1 MKAED
6 TLVTNL
12 LEGAK
17 QFIVPIFQRD
27 YSWGTKHCQQL
38 WKDVIRV
45 GSDPKV
51 KGHFLGSV
59 VYVAAEDNTATITRW
74 LLIDGQQRMTTLTL
88 LLIALRDQM
97 NQAKGNGDGGDE
109 ESTPEELDDYYL
121 RNRHGKGDRRHKLH
135 LRRADHDTLIALLD
149 GRDIPDTA
157 SERVK
162 ENFLFLRD
170 LVAQANVQTVYAGIK
185 KLVVVDV
192 SLTRGQDDPQMI
204 FESLNSTGV
213 DLTQADL
220 IRNFVLMRLDES
232 SQTQLYEEHWQPIE
246 QAFGRRYRTEFDK
259 FVKDFLTLQMRPGT
273 PLKAAE
279 IYHEFRSFFSRIVEK
294 RGVDG
299 ILSDLRRFGTYYTA
313 FSLGQEKQPALK
325 EAFARLRSLVEVASP
340 VVLTLYDYHDRAK
353 TLNADEFVEA
363 IELLESFVF
372 RRSVCDMQTRSLGQI
387 FASLAYRITENQPLL
402 SLKVALYRQG
412 KKRRFPTDAEFREAL
427 ETRDVYDMRTCFYLL
442 DRLENFS
449 KERIDTSNFS
459 IEHVMPQNEEL
470 RPEWR
475 TMLGGAWQAVQETWL
490 HRLGNLTLTGY
501 NSTYSDRPFTEKK
514 TIAGGFNE
522 SPLRLNKFIREQP
535 TWDATMIE
543 QRGKQLAEKAIT
555 VWRPLIVDPL
565 AVKQRELEEHKALA
579 ANYKIENLELDDVA
593 KMLLEALRPQ
603 LQALGADIV
612 ELPNDRSVIYRV
624 FDFVVEI
631 IPRKQRLSLLINLDF
646 AECDDPSGKARD
658 ATEFAFIIGATE
670 AGGVL
675 FNLESEHDIPAVI
688 NVARLTK
695 RTAKASSVLAYSRS
709 LLSG

>member
-6 TLVTNL
+6 TLVTSL

-45 GSDPKV
+45 GSDPKI

-59 VYVAAEDNTATITRW
+59 VYVAAEDNSAAITRW

-88 LLIALRDQM
+88 LLIALRDRIKELQDS
-97 NQAKGNGDGGDE
+97 GEDLGDV
-109 ESTPEELDDYYL
+109 STPEELDDYYL
-121 RNRHGKGDRRHKLH
+121 LNRHGKGDRRHKLH
-135 LRRADHDTLIALLD
+135 LRRADHNTLIAQLD
-149 GRDIPDTA
+149 GKGIPDAA

-162 ENFLFLRD
+162 ENFSFLRD
-170 LVAQANVQTVYAGIK
+170 LVSKADVQIVYAGIK

-192 SLTRGQDDPQMI
+192 CLTRGQDDPQMI

-220 IRNFVLMRLDES
+220 IRNFVLMRLDET
-232 SQTQLYEEHWQPIE
+232 SQTQLYEEYWQPIE

-259 FVKDFLTLQMRPGT
+259 FVKDFLTLQLRPGT

-279 IYHEFRSFFSRIVEK
+279 IYHEFRSFFLRTVDK

-313 FSLGQEKQPALK
+313 FSLGQEKQPPLK
-325 EAFARLRSLVEVASP
+325 EAFSRLRSLIEVASP

-353 TLNADEFVEA
+353 TLSADEFVEA

-387 FASLAYRITENQPLL
+387 FASLAYRITEAQPLL

-449 KERIDTSNFS
+449 KERIDTSLFT
-459 IEHVMPQNEEL
+459 IEHVMPQNEDL

-475 TMLGGAWQAVQETWL
+475 TMLGNDWQTVQETWL

-501 NSTYSDRPFTEKK
+501 NSTYSDRPFAEKQK
-514 TIAGGFNE
+514 IVGGFCD
-522 SPLRLNKFIREQP
+522 SPLRLNKFIREQSEW
-535 TWDATMIE
+535 TAAAIE
-543 QRGKQLAEKAIT
+543 QRGKQLAEKALG
-555 VWRPLIVDPL
+555 VWRPLVVDPL
-565 AVKQRELEEHKALA
+565 AVKQRELEEYKAHA
-579 ANYKIENLELDDVA
+579 ANYNIENVEFDVTA
-593 KMLLEALRPQ
+593 KQLFDAIQPQ
-603 LQALGADIV
+603 IQALGSDVV

-624 FDFVVEI
+624 FDFFVEI
-631 IPRKQRLSLLINLDF
+631 IPRKQRLILLLNLDF
-646 AECDDPSGKARD
+646 AECEDSSDKSED
-658 ATEFAFIIGATE
+658 ATQYAFIIGAME
-670 AGGVL
+670 SGGVIYT
-675 FNLESEHDIPAVI
+675 LESLNDIPAAI
-688 NVARLTK
+688 NVVRQ
-695 RTAKASSVLAYSRS
+695 AYERVTE
-709 LLSG
+709 

>member
-45 GSDPKV
+45 GSDPNV

-59 VYVAAEDNTATITRW
+59 VYVAAEDNTATIARW

-88 LLIALRDQM
+88 LLIALRDQIK
-97 NQAKGNGDGGDE
+97 QAQTGGHDGDDV
-109 ESTPEELDDYYL
+109 STPEELDDYYL

-135 LRRADHDTLIALLD
+135 LRRADQDTLHALLD
-149 GRDIPDTA
+149 GKDVPENV

-162 ENFLFLRD
+162 ENFIFLRE
-170 LVAQANVQTVYAGIK
+170 LVAQADLQTVYAGIK

-192 SLTRGQDDPQMI
+192 CLTRGQDDPQMI

-220 IRNFVLMRLDES
+220 IRNFVLMRLDEA
-232 SQTQLYEEHWQPIE
+232 SQTQLYEEFWQPIE
-246 QAFGRRYRTEFDK
+246 QAFGRRYRSEFDK

-273 PLKAAE
+273 PLKSAD
-279 IYHEFRSFFSRIVEK
+279 IYHEFRSFFLRTVDK

-299 ILSDLRRFGTYYTA
+299 ILGDLHRFGIYYTA

-325 EAFARLRSLVEVASP
+325 EAFTRLRSLIEVASP
-340 VVLTLYDYHDRAK
+340 VVLTLYDFHDRAK
-353 TLNADEFVEA
+353 TLSASEFVEA

-387 FASLAYRITENQPLL
+387 FSSLAYRITEAQPLL

-449 KERIDTSNFS
+449 KERIDTALFT
-459 IEHVMPQNEEL
+459 IEHVMPQNEDL

-475 TMLGGAWQAVQETWL
+475 TMLGTDWQAVQQAWL

-501 NSTYSDRPFTEKK
+501 NSTYSDRPFSDKK
-514 TIAGGFNE
+514 TIAGGFND
-522 SPLRLNKFIREQP
+522 SPLRLNKFIREQSA
-535 TWDATMIE
+535 WNATAIK
-543 QRGKQLAEKAIT
+543 QRGKQLAEKALA
-555 VWRPLIVDPL
+555 VWRPLVVDPL

-579 ANYKIENLELDDVA
+579 ANFKIENIEMDDAAKQLLD
-593 KMLLEALRPQ
+593 ALRPQ
-603 LQALGADIV
+603 ILALGTDIV

-631 IPRKQRLSLLINLDF
+631 IPRKQRLTLLLNLDF
-646 AECDDPSGKARD
+646 ADCDDASGKARD
-658 ATEFAFIIGATE
+658 ATEFAFIIGAME
-670 AGGVL
+670 SGGVIYP
-675 FNLESEHDIPAVI
+675 LESVDDVSAAIIV
-688 NVARLTK
+688 VRQ
-695 RTAKASSVLAYSRS
+695 AYERVTE
-709 LLSG
+709 

>member
-6 TLVTNL
+6 TLVTSL

-45 GSDPKV
+45 GSDPKI

-59 VYVAAEDNTATITRW
+59 VYVAAEDNSAAITRW

-88 LLIALRDQM
+88 LLIALRDQIKEL
-97 NQAKGNGDGGDE
+97 QDSGEDLGDV
-109 ESTPEELDDYYL
+109 STPEELDDYYL
-121 RNRHGKGDRRHKLH
+121 LNRHGKGDRRHKLH
-135 LRRADHDTLIALLD
+135 LRRADHNTLISRLD
-149 GRDIPDTA
+149 GKGIPDAA
-157 SERVK
+157 SERIK
-162 ENFLFLRD
+162 ENYNFLRD
-170 LVAQANVQTVYAGIK
+170 LVSKADVEIVYAGIK

-192 SLTRGQDDPQMI
+192 CLTRGQDDPQMI

-220 IRNFVLMRLDES
+220 IRNFVLMRLDEN
-232 SQTQLYEEHWQPIE
+232 SQTQLYEEYWQPIE
-246 QAFGRRYRTEFDK
+246 HAFGRRYRTEFDK
-259 FVKDFLTLQMRPGT
+259 FVKDFLTLQLRPGT

-279 IYHEFRSFFSRIVEK
+279 IYHEFRSFFLRTVDK

-325 EAFARLRSLVEVASP
+325 EAFARLRSLIEVASP

-353 TLNADEFVEA
+353 TLSADEFVEA

-387 FASLAYRITENQPLL
+387 FSSLAYRITESQPLL

-449 KERIDTSNFS
+449 KERIDTSLFT
-459 IEHVMPQNEEL
+459 IEHVMPQNEDL

-475 TMLGGAWQAVQETWL
+475 TMLGNDWQVVQETWL

-501 NSTYSDRPFTEKK
+501 NSTYSDRPFAEKQK
-514 TIAGGFNE
+514 IAGGFSD
-522 SPLRLNKFIREQP
+522 SPLRLNKFIREQSEW
-535 TWDATMIE
+535 TATTIE
-543 QRGKQLAEKAIT
+543 QRGKQLAEKSLG
-555 VWRPLIVDPL
+555 VWRPLVVDPL
-565 AVKQRELEEHKALA
+565 AVKQRELEEYKALA
-579 ANYKIENLELDDVA
+579 ANFKIENVEFDVVA
-593 KMLLEALRPQ
+593 KQLFDAIQPQ
-603 LQALGADIV
+603 IQALGSDVV

-624 FDFVVEI
+624 FDFFVEI
-631 IPRKQRLSLLINLDF
+631 IPRKQRLTLLLNLDF
-646 AECDDPSGKARD
+646 AECEDSSDKSED
-658 ATEFAFIIGATE
+658 ATQYAFIIGAME
-670 AGGVL
+670 SGGVIYT
-675 FNLESEHDIPAVI
+675 LESLNDIPAAI
-688 NVARLTK
+688 NVVRQ
-695 RTAKASSVLAYSRS
+695 AYERVTE
-709 LLSG
+709 

>member
-45 GSDPKV
+45 GSDPNV

-97 NQAKGNGDGGDE
+97 NLVQGNGDGGDE
-109 ESTPEELDDYYL
+109 VSTPEELDDYYL
-121 RNRHGKGDRRHKLH
+121 RNRHGKSDRRHKLH

-149 GRDIPDTA
+149 GKVIPDAA

-170 LVAQANVQTVYAGIK
+170 LVAQADVQTVYAGIK

-279 IYHEFRSFFSRIVEK
+279 IYHEFRSYFSRTVER

-340 VVLTLYDYHDRAK
+340 VILTLYDYHERAK
-353 TLNADEFVEA
+353 TLSTDEFVEA
-363 IELLESFVF
+363 VELLESFIF

-459 IEHVMPQNEEL
+459 IEHVMPQNEDL

-475 TMLGGAWQAVQETWL
+475 TMLGSAWQAVQETWL

-514 TIAGGFNE
+514 MIAGGFND
-522 SPLRLNKFIREQP
+522 SPLRLNKFIREQS
-535 TWDATMIE
+535 TWDATTIE
-543 QRGKQLAEKAIT
+543 QRGKQLAEKAIA
-555 VWRPLIVDPL
+555 VWRSLVVDPL

-579 ANYKIENLELDDVA
+579 ANYKIENLELDDTA
-593 KMLLEALRPQ
+593 KKLLEALRPQ
-603 LQALGADIV
+603 IQALGGDVV
-612 ELPNDRSVIYRV
+612 ELPNDRSVVYRV

-631 IPRKQRLSLLINLDF
+631 IPRRQRLSLLLNLDF
-646 AECDDPSGKARD
+646 ADCEDPSGKARD

-670 AGGVL
+670 TGGVIYT
-675 FNLESEHDIPAVI
+675 LESQDDVPAAI
-688 NVARLTK
+688 NVVRQ
-695 RTAKASSVLAYSRS
+695 AYERVTE
-709 LLSG
+709 

>member
-12 LEGAK
+12 LGGAK

-688 NVARLTK
+688 NVARQ
-695 RTAKASSVLAYSRS
+695 AYERVTE
-709 LLSG
+709 

>member
-6 TLVTNL
+6 THITNL

-45 GSDPKV
+45 GSDPKA

-74 LLIDGQQRMTTLTL
+74 LLIDGQQRMATLTL

-97 NQAKGNGDGGDE
+97 NLVQGDAGSSNE

-121 RNRHGKGDRRHKLH
+121 RNRHGKGGRRHKLH

-149 GRDIPDTA
+149 GKDIPDTA

-162 ENFLFLRD
+162 ENFMFLRE
-170 LVAQANVQTVYAGIK
+170 LVAQADVQTVYAGIK

-220 IRNFVLMRLDES
+220 IRNFVLMRLDEP
-232 SQTQLYEEHWQPIE
+232 SQSQLYEEHWQPIE
-246 QAFGRRYRTEFDK
+246 HAFGRRYRSEFDK
-259 FVKDFLTLQMRPGT
+259 FVKDFLTLKMRPGT

-279 IYHEFRSFFSRIVEK
+279 IYHEFRSYFSRIVEN
-294 RGVDG
+294 RGVNG

-340 VVLTLYDYHDRAK
+340 VVLTLYDYHERAK
-353 TLNADEFVEA
+353 TLSAEEFVQA
-363 IELLESFVF
+363 VELLESFVF

-412 KKRRFPTDAEFREAL
+412 KKRRFPSDAEFSEAL

-459 IEHVMPQNEEL
+459 IEHVMPQNEDL

-475 TMLGGAWQAVQETWL
+475 TMLGTAWQSVQETWL

-501 NSTYSDRPFTEKK
+501 NSTYSDRPFVEKK
-514 TIAGGFNE
+514 TIVGGFND
-522 SPLRLNKFIREQP
+522 SPLRLNKFIREQS
-535 TWDATMIE
+535 TWDATTIE
-543 QRGKQLAEKAIT
+543 QRGNLLAEKAIS
-555 VWRPLIVDPL
+555 VWRPLVVDPL

-579 ANYKIENLELDDVA
+579 ANCKIENIELDDVA
-593 KMLLEALRPQ
+593 KNLLETLRPQ
-603 LQALGADIV
+603 IQALGADVV

-624 FDFVVEI
+624 FDFFVEI
-631 IPRKQRLSLLINLDF
+631 IPRKQRLGLLLNIDF
-646 AECDDPSGKARD
+646 ADCEDPSENVRD
-658 ATEFAFIIGATE
+658 ATEYAFITGAMET
-670 AGGVL
+670 GGVI
-675 FNLESEHDIPAVI
+675 FNLESENDMPQAIGLI
-688 NVARLTK
+688 RQ
-695 RTAKASSVLAYSRS
+695 AYSRVVD
-709 LLSG
+709 

>member
-97 NQAKGNGDGGDE
+97 NQAQGNGDGGEE

-149 GRDIPDTA
+149 GKDIPDAA

-170 LVAQANVQTVYAGIK
+170 LVAQADVQTVYAGIK

-273 PLKAAE
+273 PLKAAD
-279 IYHEFRSFFSRIVEK
+279 IYHEFRSYFSRIVEK

-313 FSLGQEKQPALK
+313 FSLGQEKQAALK

-353 TLNADEFVEA
+353 TLSADEFVEA

-427 ETRDVYDMRTCFYLL
+427 ETRDIYDMRTCFYLL

-449 KERIDTSNFS
+449 KERIDTSSFS
-459 IEHVMPQNEEL
+459 IEHVMPQNEDL
-470 RPEWR
+470 RTEWR
-475 TMLGGAWQAVQETWL
+475 TMLGSDWKTVQEAWL

-501 NSTYSDRPFTEKK
+501 NSNYSDRPFTEKK
-514 TIAGGFNE
+514 TIAGGFND
-522 SPLRLNKFIREQP
+522 SPLRLNKFIREQS
-535 TWDATMIE
+535 TWDATTIE
-543 QRGKQLAEKAIT
+543 QRGKQLADKAIT
-555 VWRPLIVDPL
+555 VWRPLMVDPL

-579 ANYKIENLELDDVA
+579 ANYRIDDLELDDSA
-593 KMLLEALRPQ
+593 KKLFEALRPQ
-603 LQALGADIV
+603 IQNLGADVV

-631 IPRKQRLSLLINLDF
+631 IPRRQRLSLLLNLDF
-646 AECDDPSGKARD
+646 ADCEDPSGNARD

-675 FNLESEHDIPAVI
+675 YNLDSEDDVPAAVNVI
-688 NVARLTK
+688 RQ
-695 RTAKASSVLAYSRS
+695 AYERVTE
-709 LLSG
+709 

>member
-45 GSDPKV
+45 GSDHNV

-59 VYVAAEDNTATITRW
+59 VYVAAEDSSATITRW

-88 LLIALRDQM
+88 LLIALRDRLSELQ
-97 NQAKGNGDGGDE
+97 GNGDGGDE
-109 ESTPEELDDYYL
+109 MSTPEELDDYYL

-135 LRRADHDTLIALLD
+135 LRRADHETLIALLD
-149 GRDIPDTA
+149 GKVIPDAA

-162 ENFLFLRD
+162 ENFIFLRD
-170 LVAQANVQTVYAGIK
+170 LVAKADVSTVYAGIK

-192 SLTRGQDDPQMI
+192 CLTRGQDDPQMI

-220 IRNFVLMRLDES
+220 IRNFVLMRLDET
-232 SQTQLYEEHWQPIE
+232 SQTQLYEEYWQPIE
-246 QAFGRRYRTEFDK
+246 VAFGRRYRTEFDK
-259 FVKDFLTLQMRPGT
+259 FVKDFLTLQLRPGT

-279 IYHEFRSFFSRIVEK
+279 IYHEFRGFFLRTVEK

-313 FSLGQEKQPALK
+313 FSHGQEKQPALK
-325 EAFARLRSLVEVASP
+325 EAFARLRSLIEVASP
-340 VVLTLYDYHDRAK
+340 VVLTLYDYHERAK
-353 TLNADEFVEA
+353 TLSSDEFVEA

-387 FASLAYRITENQPLL
+387 FASLAYRITETQPLL
-402 SLKVALYRQG
+402 NLKVALYRQG

-449 KERIDTSNFS
+449 KERIDTSRFT
-459 IEHVMPQNEEL
+459 IEHVMPQNGDL

-475 TMLGGAWQAVQETWL
+475 AMLGSDWQAVQETWL

-501 NSTYSDRPFTEKK
+501 NSAYSDRPFAEKK
-514 TIAGGFNE
+514 AIAGGFNE
-522 SPLRLNKFIREQP
+522 SPLRLNKFIREQSAW
-535 TWDATMIE
+535 TAATIE
-543 QRGKQLAEKAIT
+543 QRGKQLAEKALA
-555 VWRPLIVDPL
+555 VWRPLVVDPL
-565 AVKQRELEEHKALA
+565 AVKQRELDEHKALA
-579 ANYKIENLELDDVA
+579 ANYQIENVEMDQVA
-593 KMLLEALRPQ
+593 KQLFDAIRPQ
-603 LQALGADIV
+603 IQALGTDIV

-624 FDFVVEI
+624 FDFFVEI
-631 IPRKQRLSLLINLDF
+631 IPRKQRLSLLLNLDF
-646 AECDDPSGKARD
+646 ADCEDASGKARD
-658 ATEFAFIIGATE
+658 ATEFAFIIGAMET
-670 AGGVL
+670 GGVIYT
-675 FNLESEHDIPAVI
+675 LESVDDVPEAI
-688 NVARLTK
+688 NVVRQ
-695 RTAKASSVLAYSRS
+695 AYQ
-709 LLSG
+709 GVTE

>member
-12 LEGAK
+12 LQGAK

-45 GSDPKV
+45 GSDPNV

-74 LLIDGQQRMTTLTL
+74 LLIDGQQRLTTLTL
-88 LLIALRDQM
+88 LLIALRDRMAQLP
-97 NQAKGNGDGGDE
+97 GNSGQGE
-109 ESTPEELDDYYL
+109 EEATPDELDDYYL
-121 RNRHGKGDRRHKLH
+121 RNRHGKGERRHKLH
-135 LRRADHDTLIALLD
+135 LRRADHETLIALLD
-149 GRDIPDTA
+149 GKTLPEA
-157 SERVK
+157 VSERVK

-170 LVAQANVQTVYAGIK
+170 LVAQADVQTVYNGIK

-279 IYHEFRSFFSRIVEK
+279 IYHEFRSYFSRTVEK

-299 ILSDLRRFGTYYTA
+299 ILSDLRRFGSYYTA

-340 VVLTLYDYHDRAK
+340 VVLTLYDFHDRAK
-353 TLNADEFVEA
+353 TLRTDEFVEA
-363 IELLESFVF
+363 VELLESFVF

-387 FASLAYRITENQPLL
+387 FASLAYRITESQPLL

-412 KKRRFPTDAEFREAL
+412 KKRRFPSDTEFREAL

-459 IEHVMPQNEEL
+459 IEHVMPQNEDL

-475 TMLGGAWQAVQETWL
+475 TMLGSDWKATQETWL

-501 NSTYSDRPFTEKK
+501 NSTYSDRPFSEKK
-514 TIAGGFNE
+514 SIAGGFDE
-522 SPLRLNKFIREQP
+522 SPLRLNKFIREQSA
-535 TWDATMIE
+535 WDGTTIE
-543 QRGKQLAEKAIT
+543 QRGKLLAEKAVT
-555 VWRPLIVDPL
+555 VWRPLLVDLL
-565 AVKQRELEEHKALA
+565 AVKQRELEEHKAFA
-579 ANYKIENLELDDVA
+579 ANYRIEDLELDDIA
-593 KMLLEALRPQ
+593 KKLLEALRPQ
-603 LQALGADIV
+603 IQAFGEDVV
-612 ELPNDRSVIYRV
+612 ELPNDRSVIFRV
-624 FDFVVEI
+624 FDFFVEI
-631 IPRKQRLSLLINLDF
+631 IPRKQRLSLLLNLDF
-646 AECDDPSGKARD
+646 ADCEDPSGKARD

-670 AGGVL
+670 TGGVL
-675 FNLESEHDIPAVI
+675 YNLESQDDVPAAI
-688 NVARLTK
+688 NVVRQ
-695 RTAKASSVLAYSRS
+695 AYERVTE
-709 LLSG
+709 

>member
-45 GSDPKV
+45 GSDPTI

-88 LLIALRDQM
+88 LLIALRDRMAELQGS
-97 NQAKGNGDGGDE
+97 ATSGDE
-109 ESTPEELDDYYL
+109 GSTPDELDDYYL

-135 LRRADHDTLIALLD
+135 LRRADHDTLISLLD
-149 GRDIPDTA
+149 GKGLPESP
-157 SERVK
+157 SERIR
-162 ENFLFLRD
+162 ENFSFLRD
-170 LVAQANVQTVYAGIK
+170 LVAQVDVQTVYNGIK

-246 QAFGRRYRTEFDK
+246 QSFGRRYRTDFDK

-273 PLKAAE
+273 PLKAVE
-279 IYHEFRSFFSRIVEK
+279 IYYEFRSYFSRTVDK

-299 ILSDLRRFGTYYTA
+299 ILSDLSRFGTYYTG
-313 FSLGQEKQPALK
+313 FSLGQEKHVALR
-325 EAFARLRSLVEVASP
+325 EAFSRLRSLVEVASP
-340 VVLTLYDYHDRAK
+340 VVMTLYDYHDRAK
-353 TLNADEFVEA
+353 TLTTADFVEA
-363 IELLESFVF
+363 VELLESFVF

-387 FASLAYRITENQPLL
+387 FAGLSYRITEAQPLL

-442 DRLENFS
+442 DRIENFS
-449 KERIDTSNFS
+449 KERIDTSNFT
-459 IEHVMPQNEEL
+459 IEHVMPQNDDL

-475 TMLGGAWQAVQETWL
+475 AMLGADWKNVQEVWL

-501 NSTYSDRPFTEKK
+501 NSTYSDRPFVEKK

-522 SPLRLNKFIREQP
+522 SPLRLNKPLREQSV
-535 TWDATMIE
+535 WNAEAIE
-543 QRGKQLAEKAIT
+543 KRGKDLAEKALA
-555 VWRPLIVDPL
+555 VWRPLVVDPI

-579 ANYKIENLELDDVA
+579 AGFSVQAIEMDTTARTLLD
-593 KMLLEALRPQ
+593 LLQPLV
-603 LQALGADIV
+603 QALGEDVV
-612 ELPNDRSVIYRV
+612 ELPNERTVVYRV
-624 FDFVVEI
+624 FDFFVEV
-631 IPRKQRLSLLINLDF
+631 IPRKQRLTLLLNLDF
-646 AECDDPSGKARD
+646 ADCDDPTGKSRD

-670 AGGVL
+670 SGGVL
-675 FNLESEHDIPAVI
+675 YSIDSADDLMGALAV
-688 NVARLTK
+688 VRQ
-695 RTAKASSVLAYSRS
+695 AYERITE
-709 LLSG
+709 

>member
-45 GSDPKV
+45 GSDPNV

-88 LLIALRDQM
+88 LLIALRDQI
-97 NQAKGNGDGGDE
+97 NQAQGNGDGGDE
-109 ESTPEELDDYYL
+109 VSTPEELDDYYL

-135 LRRADHDTLIALLD
+135 LRRADHDTLNTLLD
-149 GRDIPDTA
+149 GKEFPEAA

-162 ENFLFLRD
+162 ENFIFLRD

-192 SLTRGQDDPQMI
+192 CLTRGQDDPQMI

-220 IRNFVLMRLDES
+220 IRNFVLMRLDET
-232 SQTQLYEEHWQPIE
+232 SQTQLYEEYWQPIE
-246 QAFGRRYRTEFDK
+246 RAFGRRYRTEFDK

-279 IYHEFRSFFSRIVEK
+279 IYHEFRSFFSRTVEK

-299 ILSDLRRFGTYYTA
+299 ILCDLRRFGTYYTA

-325 EAFARLRSLVEVASP
+325 EAFARLRSLIEVASP
-340 VVLTLYDYHDRAK
+340 VVLTLYDYHERAK
-353 TLNADEFVEA
+353 TLSADEFVEA

-387 FASLAYRITENQPLL
+387 FSSLAYRITETQPLL

-449 KERIDTSNFS
+449 KERIDTALFT
-459 IEHVMPQNEEL
+459 IEHVMPQNEDL

-475 TMLGGAWQAVQETWL
+475 TMLGGDWQSVQETWL

-501 NSTYSDRPFTEKK
+501 NSTYSDRPFAEKK
-514 TIAGGFNE
+514 TIAGGFSD
-522 SPLRLNKFIREQP
+522 SPLRLNKFIREQSAW
-535 TWDATMIE
+535 TATTIE
-543 QRGKQLAEKAIT
+543 QRGKQLAEKALA
-555 VWRPLIVDPL
+555 VWRPLVVDLL

-579 ANYKIENLELDDVA
+579 ANFKIENLELDDAA
-593 KMLLEALRPQ
+593 KQLLDVLRPQ
-603 LQALGADIV
+603 IQALGTDVV

-631 IPRKQRLSLLINLDF
+631 IPRKQRLSLLLNLDF
-646 AECDDPSGKARD
+646 ADCEDPSGNARD
-658 ATEFAFIIGATE
+658 ATEFAFIIGANE
-670 AGGVL
+670 AGGVIYT
-675 FNLESEHDIPAVI
+675 LESVGDVPAAI
-688 NVARLTK
+688 NVVRQ
-695 RTAKASSVLAYSRS
+695 AYERVTE
-709 LLSG
+709 

>member
-45 GSDPKV
+45 GSDPNV

-88 LLIALRDQM
+88 LLIALRDQI
-97 NQAKGNGDGGDE
+97 NQAQGNEDGGDE
-109 ESTPEELDDYYL
+109 VSTPEELDDYYL

-135 LRRADHDTLIALLD
+135 LRRADHDTLNALLD
-149 GRDIPDTA
+149 GKEFPEVA

-162 ENFLFLRD
+162 ENFIFLRD
-170 LVAQANVQTVYAGIK
+170 LVAQADVQTVYAGIK

-192 SLTRGQDDPQMI
+192 CLTRGQDDPQMI

-220 IRNFVLMRLDES
+220 IRNFVLMRLDET
-232 SQTQLYEEHWQPIE
+232 SQTQLYEEYWQPIE
-246 QAFGRRYRTEFDK
+246 RAFGRRYRTEFDK

-279 IYHEFRSFFSRIVEK
+279 IYHEFRSFFSRTVEK

-325 EAFARLRSLVEVASP
+325 EAFARLRSLIEVASP
-340 VVLTLYDYHDRAK
+340 VVLTLYDYHERAK
-353 TLNADEFVEA
+353 TLSGDEFVEA

-387 FASLAYRITENQPLL
+387 FASLAYRITETQPLL

-449 KERIDTSNFS
+449 KERIDTALFT
-459 IEHVMPQNEEL
+459 IEHVMPQNEDL

-475 TMLGGAWQAVQETWL
+475 TMLGSDWQAVQETWL

-501 NSTYSDRPFTEKK
+501 NSTYSDRPFAEKK
-514 TIAGGFNE
+514 TITGGFSD
-522 SPLRLNKFIREQP
+522 SPLRLNKFIREQSAW
-535 TWDATMIE
+535 TATTIE
-543 QRGKQLAEKAIT
+543 QRGKQLAEKALA
-555 VWRPLIVDPL
+555 VWHPLVVDPL

-579 ANYKIENLELDDVA
+579 ANYKIENLEADEAAKRLLDV
-593 KMLLEALRPQ
+593 LRPQ
-603 LQALGADIV
+603 IQALGPDVV

-631 IPRKQRLSLLINLDF
+631 IPRKQRLSLLLNLDF
-646 AECDDPSGKARD
+646 ADCEDPSGKARD

-670 AGGVL
+670 AGGVIYT
-675 FNLESEHDIPAVI
+675 LESVDDVPAAI
-688 NVARLTK
+688 NVVRQ
-695 RTAKASSVLAYSRS
+695 AYERVTE
-709 LLSG
+709 

>member
-97 NQAKGNGDGGDE
+97 NQSQGNGNGDDE
-109 ESTPEELDDYYL
+109 ASTPEELDDYYL

-149 GRDIPDTA
+149 GKGIPDAA

-170 LVAQANVQTVYAGIK
+170 LVAQADVQTVYAGIK

-246 QAFGRRYRTEFDK
+246 QSFGRRYRTDFDK

-273 PLKAAE
+273 PLKAAD
-279 IYHEFRSFFSRIVEK
+279 IYHEFRSYFSRTVEK
-294 RGVDG
+294 QGVDG

-325 EAFARLRSLVEVASP
+325 ETFARLRSLIEVASP

-353 TLNADEFVEA
+353 NLSADEFVEA

-449 KERIDTSNFS
+449 KERIDTANFS
-459 IEHVMPQNEEL
+459 IEHVMPQNEDL

-475 TMLGGAWQAVQETWL
+475 AMLGADWQTVQETWL

-514 TIAGGFNE
+514 TIDGGFND
-522 SPLRLNKFIREQP
+522 SPLRLNKFIREQS
-535 TWDATMIE
+535 TWDSKAIE
-543 QRGKQLAEKAIT
+543 QRGKQLAEKAIA
-555 VWRPLIVDPL
+555 VWRPLVVDPL
-565 AVKQRELEEHKALA
+565 AVKQRELDEHKALA
-579 ANYKIENLELDDVA
+579 ANYKIENLELDEVA
-593 KMLLEALRPQ
+593 KKLLEALRPQ
-603 LQALGADIV
+603 IQALGADVV

-624 FDFVVEI
+624 FDFVVEV
-631 IPRKQRLSLLINLDF
+631 IPRKQRLSLLLNLDF
-646 AECDDPSGKARD
+646 ADCEDPSGNARD
-658 ATEFAFIIGATE
+658 ATEFAFVIGATE

-675 FNLESEHDIPAVI
+675 YNLDSEADVPAAI
-688 NVARLTK
+688 NVVRQ
-695 RTAKASSVLAYSRS
+695 AYERVTE
-709 LLSG
+709 

>member
-6 TLVTNL
+6 TMVTNL

-45 GSDPKV
+45 GSDPNV

-97 NQAKGNGDGGDE
+97 NQAPGNGDSGDE
-109 ESTPEELDDYYL
+109 VSTPEELDDYYL

-149 GRDIPDTA
+149 GKCIPDAA

-170 LVAQANVQTVYAGIK
+170 LVAQADVQTVYAGIK

-273 PLKAAE
+273 PLKAAD
-279 IYHEFRSFFSRIVEK
+279 IYHEFRSYFSRIVEK

-340 VVLTLYDYHDRAK
+340 VVLTLYDYHDRAR
-353 TLNADEFVEA
+353 TLSADEFVEA

-412 KKRRFPTDAEFREAL
+412 KKRRFPNDAEFREAL

-459 IEHVMPQNEEL
+459 IEHVMPQNEDL

-475 TMLGGAWQAVQETWL
+475 AMLGSDWKTVQETWL

-501 NSTYSDRPFTEKK
+501 NSTYSDKPFSDKK
-514 TIAGGFNE
+514 TIAGGFSD
-522 SPLRLNKFIREQP
+522 SPLRLNKFIREQSA
-535 TWDATMIE
+535 WDAKTIE
-543 QRGKQLAEKAIT
+543 QRGKLLAEKAVT
-555 VWRPLIVDPL
+555 VWRPLVVDPL

-579 ANYKIENLELDDVA
+579 ANYRIEDLELDDTA
-593 KMLLEALRPQ
+593 KKLIEALRPQ
-603 LQALGADIV
+603 IQALGADVV

-631 IPRKQRLSLLINLDF
+631 IPRKQRLSLLLNLDF
-646 AECDDPSGKARD
+646 ADCEDPSGNARD

-675 FNLESEHDIPAVI
+675 YNLDSEDDMPAAI
-688 NVARLTK
+688 NVVRQ
-695 RTAKASSVLAYSRS
+695 AYERVTE
-709 LLSG
+709 

>member
-45 GSDPKV
+45 GSDPNV

-97 NQAKGNGDGGDE
+97 SQSQGDGDGGDE
-109 ESTPEELDDYYL
+109 ISTPEELDDYYL

-135 LRRADHDTLIALLD
+135 LRRADHDTLNALLD
-149 GRDIPDTA
+149 GKEFPEAA

-162 ENFLFLRD
+162 ENFIFLRD
-170 LVAQANVQTVYAGIK
+170 LVAQTDVQTVYAGIK

-192 SLTRGQDDPQMI
+192 CLTRGQDDPQMI

-220 IRNFVLMRLDES
+220 IRNFVLMRLDET
-232 SQTQLYEEHWQPIE
+232 SQTQLYEEYWQPIE
-246 QAFGRRYRTEFDK
+246 RAFGRRYRTEFDK

-279 IYHEFRSFFSRIVEK
+279 IYHEFRSFFSRAVEQ

-313 FSLGQEKQPALK
+313 FSLGQEKQPELK
-325 EAFARLRSLVEVASP
+325 EAFARLRSLIEVASP
-340 VVLTLYDYHDRAK
+340 VVLTLYDYHERAK
-353 TLNADEFVEA
+353 TLSADEFLEA
-363 IELLESFVF
+363 IDLLESFVF

-387 FASLAYRITENQPLL
+387 FASLAYRITETQPLL

-449 KERIDTSNFS
+449 KERIDTALFT
-459 IEHVMPQNEEL
+459 IEHVMPQNEDL

-475 TMLGGAWQAVQETWL
+475 TMLGSDWQAVQETWL

-501 NSTYSDRPFTEKK
+501 NSTYSDRPFAEKK
-514 TIAGGFNE
+514 TIAGGFND
-522 SPLRLNKFIREQP
+522 SPLRLNKFIREQSA
-535 TWDATMIE
+535 WNATTIE
-543 QRGKQLAEKAIT
+543 QRGKQLAEKALA
-555 VWRPLIVDPL
+555 VWRPLVVDPL

-579 ANYKIENLELDDVA
+579 ANYKIENLELADAA
-593 KMLLEALRPQ
+593 KQLLDALRPQ
-603 LQALGADIV
+603 IQALGIDVV

-624 FDFVVEI
+624 FDFFVEI
-631 IPRKQRLSLLINLDF
+631 IPRKQRLSLLLNLDF
-646 AECDDPSGKARD
+646 ADCEDASGKARD

-670 AGGVL
+670 VGGVIYT
-675 FNLESEHDIPAVI
+675 LESVDDIPAAI
-688 NVARLTK
+688 NLVRQ
-695 RTAKASSVLAYSRS
+695 AYERVTE
-709 LLSG
+709 

>member
-97 NQAKGNGDGGDE
+97 NQAQGNGDGGEE

-149 GRDIPDTA
+149 GKDIPDAA

-170 LVAQANVQTVYAGIK
+170 LVAQADVQTVYAGIK

-273 PLKAAE
+273 PLKAAD
-279 IYHEFRSFFSRIVEK
+279 IYHEFRSYFSRIVEK

-313 FSLGQEKQPALK
+313 FSLGQEKQAALK

-353 TLNADEFVEA
+353 TLSADEFVEA

-427 ETRDVYDMRTCFYLL
+427 ETRDIYDMRTCFYLL

-449 KERIDTSNFS
+449 KERIDTSSFS
-459 IEHVMPQNEEL
+459 IEHVMPQNEDL
-470 RPEWR
+470 RTEWR
-475 TMLGGAWQAVQETWL
+475 TMLGSDWKTVQEAWL

-501 NSTYSDRPFTEKK
+501 NSNYSDRPFTEKK
-514 TIAGGFNE
+514 TIAGGFND
-522 SPLRLNKFIREQP
+522 SPLRLNKFIREQS
-535 TWDATMIE
+535 TWDATTIE
-543 QRGKQLAEKAIT
+543 QRGKQLADKAIT
-555 VWRPLIVDPL
+555 VWRPLMVDPL

-579 ANYKIENLELDDVA
+579 ANYRIDDLELDDTA
-593 KMLLEALRPQ
+593 KKLFEALRPQ
-603 LQALGADIV
+603 IQNLGADVV

-631 IPRKQRLSLLINLDF
+631 IPRRQRLSLLLNLDF
-646 AECDDPSGKARD
+646 ADCEDPSGNARD

-670 AGGVL
+670 TGGVL
-675 FNLESEHDIPAVI
+675 YNLDSEDDVPAAVNVI
-688 NVARLTK
+688 RQ
-695 RTAKASSVLAYSRS
+695 AYERVTE
-709 LLSG
+709 

>member
-45 GSDPKV
+45 GSDPKI

-59 VYVAAEDNTATITRW
+59 VYVAAEDNSATITRW

-88 LLIALRDQM
+88 LLIALRDRIKELQD
-97 NQAKGNGDGGDE
+97 AGEDLGE
-109 ESTPEELDDYYL
+109 VSTPEELDDYYL

-135 LRRADHDTLIALLD
+135 LRRADHDTLISRLD
-149 GRDIPDTA
+149 GKGIPDAA

-162 ENFLFLRD
+162 ENFNFLRD
-170 LVAQANVQTVYAGIK
+170 LVSKADVQIVYAGIK

-192 SLTRGQDDPQMI
+192 CLTRGQDDPQMI

-220 IRNFVLMRLDES
+220 IRNFVLMRLDEDL
-232 SQTQLYEEHWQPIE
+232 QTQLYEEYWQPIE
-246 QAFGRRYRTEFDK
+246 HAFGRRYRTEFDK
-259 FVKDFLTLQMRPGT
+259 FVKDYLTLQLRPGT
-273 PLKAAE
+273 PLKAVE
-279 IYHEFRSFFSRIVEK
+279 IYHEFRSFFSRIVDK

-325 EAFARLRSLVEVASP
+325 EVFARLRSLIEVASP
-340 VVLTLYDYHDRAK
+340 VVLILYDYHERAK
-353 TLNADEFVEA
+353 TLSADEFVEA

-387 FASLAYRITENQPLL
+387 FASLAYRITESRPLL

-449 KERIDTSNFS
+449 KERIDTSLFT
-459 IEHVMPQNEEL
+459 IEHVMPQNEDL

-475 TMLGGAWQAVQETWL
+475 SMLGIDWQVVQETWL

-501 NSTYSDRPFTEKK
+501 NSSYSDRPFTEKQ
-514 TIAGGFNE
+514 TIAGGFCD
-522 SPLRLNKFIREQP
+522 SPLRLNKFIREQSEW
-535 TWDATMIE
+535 TASTIE
-543 QRGKQLAEKAIT
+543 QRGKQLAEKALG
-555 VWRPLIVDPL
+555 VWRPLLVDPL
-565 AVKQRELEEHKALA
+565 AVKQRELEEYKELA
-579 ANYKIENLELDDVA
+579 ANFKIENVEFDVTA
-593 KMLLEALRPQ
+593 KQLFDAIQPQ
-603 LQALGADIV
+603 IQALGSDVV

-624 FDFVVEI
+624 FDFFVEI
-631 IPRKQRLSLLINLDF
+631 IPRKQRLTLLLNLDF
-646 AECDDPSGKARD
+646 AECEDSSDKSED
-658 ATEFAFIIGATE
+658 ATQYAFIIGAME
-670 AGGVL
+670 SGGVIYT
-675 FNLESEHDIPAVI
+675 LESLNDIPAAI
-688 NVARLTK
+688 NVVRQ
-695 RTAKASSVLAYSRS
+695 AYERVTE
-709 LLSG
+709 

>member
-45 GSDPKV
+45 GSDPNV

-74 LLIDGQQRMTTLTL
+74 LLIDGQQRITTLTL
-88 LLIALRDQM
+88 LLIALRDRITALQ
-97 NQAKGNGDGGDE
+97 GNGDGNDE
-109 ESTPEELDDYYL
+109 VSTPEELDDYYL

-135 LRRADHDTLIALLD
+135 LRRADHETLIALLD
-149 GRDIPDTA
+149 GKGNPDAA

-162 ENFLFLRD
+162 ENFNFLRD
-170 LVAQANVQTVYAGIK
+170 LVAQADVATIYAGIK

-192 SLTRGQDDPQMI
+192 CLTRGQDDPQMI

-220 IRNFVLMRLDES
+220 IRNFVLMRLDETL
-232 SQTQLYEEHWQPIE
+232 QTQLYEDFWQPIE

-273 PLKAAE
+273 PLKSAE
-279 IYHEFRSFFSRIVEK
+279 IYHEFRSFFSRTVEK

-299 ILSDLRRFGTYYTA
+299 ILSDLRRFGNYYTA

-325 EAFARLRSLVEVASP
+325 EAFARLRSLIEVASP
-340 VVLTLYDYHDRAK
+340 VVLTLYDYHERAK
-353 TLNADEFVEA
+353 TLSADEFVEA

-387 FASLAYRITENQPLL
+387 FSSLAYRITETQPLL

-449 KERIDTSNFS
+449 KERIDTALFT
-459 IEHVMPQNEEL
+459 IEHVMPQNQDL

-475 TMLGGAWQAVQETWL
+475 TMLGSDWQSTQETWL

-501 NSTYSDRPFTEKK
+501 NSTYSDRPFAEKK
-514 TIAGGFNE
+514 TIVGGFSD
-522 SPLRLNKFIREQP
+522 SPLRLNKFIREQSAW
-535 TWDATMIE
+535 TATAIE
-543 QRGKQLAEKAIT
+543 QRGKQLAEKALG
-555 VWRPLIVDPL
+555 VWRPLVVDPL
-565 AVKQRELEEHKALA
+565 AVKQRELDEHKAMA
-579 ANYKIENLELDDVA
+579 ANYQIENVEMDEVA
-593 KMLLEALRPQ
+593 KQLFDAIQPQ
-603 LQALGADIV
+603 ILAIGTDVV

-624 FDFVVEI
+624 FDFFVEI
-631 IPRKQRLSLLINLDF
+631 IPRKQRLSLLLNLDF
-646 AECDDPSGKARD
+646 SDCEDASGKARD
-658 ATEFAFIIGATE
+658 ATEFAFIIGAME
-670 AGGVL
+670 AGGVIYT
-675 FNLESEHDIPAVI
+675 LESVDDVPAAI
-688 NVARLTK
+688 NVVRQ
-695 RTAKASSVLAYSRS
+695 AYERVTE
-709 LLSG
+709 

>member
-6 TLVTNL
+6 THVTNL

-97 NQAKGNGDGGDE
+97 SQAQGNGDGE
-109 ESTPEELDDYYL
+109 VSTPEELDDYFL

-135 LRRADHDTLIALLD
+135 LRRADHDTLTALLD
-149 GRDIPDTA
+149 GKDIPDAA
-157 SERVK
+157 SERVN

-170 LVAQANVQTVYAGIK
+170 LVAQADVQTVYAGIK

-220 IRNFVLMRLDES
+220 IRNFVLMRMDEY
-232 SQTQLYEEHWQPIE
+232 SQTLLYEEHWQPIE

-279 IYHEFRSFFSRIVEK
+279 IYHEFRSFFSRTVEK

-299 ILSDLRRFGTYYTA
+299 ILSDLRRFGNYYTA

-353 TLNADEFVEA
+353 TLGADEFVEA
-363 IELLESFVF
+363 VELLESFVF
-372 RRSVCDMQTRSLGQI
+372 RRSVCDMQTRNLGQI
-387 FASLAYRITENQPLL
+387 FASLAYRITESQPLL

-412 KKRRFPTDAEFREAL
+412 KKRRFPTNAEFREAL

-449 KERIDTSNFS
+449 KERIDTSHFS
-459 IEHVMPQNEEL
+459 IEHVMPQNEDL

-475 TMLGGAWQAVQETWL
+475 AMLGSDWKTVQETWL

-501 NSTYSDRPFTEKK
+501 NSTYSDKPYEEKK
-514 TIAGGFNE
+514 AISGGFND
-522 SPLRLNKFIREQP
+522 SPLRLNKFIREQSA
-535 TWDATMIE
+535 WDATAIE
-543 QRGKQLAEKAIT
+543 QRGKLLAEKAID
-555 VWRPLIVDPL
+555 VWRPLVVDQL

-579 ANYKIENLELDDVA
+579 ANYKIENLELDNAA
-593 KMLLEALRPQ
+593 KKLLEALRPQ
-603 LQALGADIV
+603 IQALGNEVV

-624 FDFVVEI
+624 FDFFVEI
-631 IPRKQRLSLLINLDF
+631 IPRRQRLTLLLNLDF
-646 AECDDPSGKARD
+646 ADCEDPSGNARD

-675 FNLESEHDIPAVI
+675 YNLDSEGDVPAAI
-688 NVARLTK
+688 NVVRQ
-695 RTAKASSVLAYSRS
+695 AYERVTE
-709 LLSG
+709 

>member
-45 GSDPKV
+45 GSDPKI

-97 NQAKGNGDGGDE
+97 NQAQGNGNGGDE

-149 GRDIPDTA
+149 GKDIPDNA

-170 LVAQANVQTVYAGIK
+170 LVAQADVQTVYAGIK

-279 IYHEFRSFFSRIVEK
+279 IYHEFRSYFSRIVEK

-353 TLNADEFVEA
+353 SLSAEEFVEA
-363 IELLESFVF
+363 VELLESFVF

-387 FASLAYRITENQPLL
+387 FASLAYRISENQPLL

-442 DRLENFS
+442 ERLENFS

-459 IEHVMPQNEEL
+459 IEHVMPQNEDL

-475 TMLGGAWQAVQETWL
+475 AMLGIAWQAVQETWL

-522 SPLRLNKFIREQP
+522 SPLRLNKFIREQS
-535 TWDATMIE
+535 TWDATTIE
-543 QRGKQLAEKAIT
+543 QRGKQLAEKAIA
-555 VWRPLIVDPL
+555 VWRPLVVDPL

-579 ANYKIENLELDDVA
+579 ANYKIENLELDDIA
-593 KMLLEALRPQ
+593 NNLLEALRPHI
-603 LQALGADIV
+603 QALGADVV

-631 IPRKQRLSLLINLDF
+631 IPRKQRLSLLLNLDF
-646 AECDDPSGKARD
+646 ADCEDPSGNARD

-675 FNLESEHDIPAVI
+675 YNLDSKGDVPAAI
-688 NVARLTK
+688 NVVRQ
-695 RTAKASSVLAYSRS
+695 AYERVTE
-709 LLSG
+709 

>member
-6 TLVTNL
+6 TLVTSL

-45 GSDPKV
+45 GSDPKI

-59 VYVAAEDNTATITRW
+59 VYVAAEDNSAAITRW

-88 LLIALRDQM
+88 LLIALRDRIKELQD
-97 NQAKGNGDGGDE
+97 AGEDLGE
-109 ESTPEELDDYYL
+109 VSTPEELDDYYL

-135 LRRADHDTLIALLD
+135 LRRADHNTLIAQLD
-149 GRDIPDTA
+149 GKGIPDAA

-162 ENFLFLRD
+162 ENFSFLRD
-170 LVAQANVQTVYAGIK
+170 LVSKADVQIVYAGIK

-192 SLTRGQDDPQMI
+192 CLTRGQDDPQMI

-220 IRNFVLMRLDES
+220 IRNFVLMRLDET
-232 SQTQLYEEHWQPIE
+232 SQTQLYEEYWQPIE

-259 FVKDFLTLQMRPGT
+259 FVKDFLTLQLRPGT

-279 IYHEFRSFFSRIVEK
+279 IYHEFRSFFLRTVDK

-313 FSLGQEKQPALK
+313 FSLGQEKQPVLK
-325 EAFARLRSLVEVASP
+325 EAFSRLRSLIEVASP

-353 TLNADEFVEA
+353 TLSADEFVEA
-363 IELLESFVF
+363 IELLGSFVF

-387 FASLAYRITENQPLL
+387 FSSLAYRITESQPLL

-449 KERIDTSNFS
+449 KERIDTSLFT
-459 IEHVMPQNEEL
+459 IEHVMPQNEDL

-475 TMLGGAWQAVQETWL
+475 TMLGNDWQVVQETWL

-501 NSTYSDRPFTEKK
+501 NSTYSDRPFAEKQK
-514 TIAGGFNE
+514 IAGGFSD
-522 SPLRLNKFIREQP
+522 SPLRLNKFIREQSEW
-535 TWDATMIE
+535 TATTIE
-543 QRGKQLAEKAIT
+543 QRGKQLAEKSLG
-555 VWRPLIVDPL
+555 VWRPLVVDPL
-565 AVKQRELEEHKALA
+565 AVKQRELEEYKALA
-579 ANYKIENLELDDVA
+579 ANFKIENVEFDVVA
-593 KMLLEALRPQ
+593 KQLFDAIQPQ
-603 LQALGADIV
+603 IQALGSDVV

-624 FDFVVEI
+624 FDFFVEI
-631 IPRKQRLSLLINLDF
+631 IPRKQRLTLLLNLDF
-646 AECDDPSGKARD
+646 AECEDSSDKSED
-658 ATEFAFIIGATE
+658 ATQYAFIIGAME
-670 AGGVL
+670 SGGVIYT
-675 FNLESEHDIPAVI
+675 LESLNDIPAAI
-688 NVARLTK
+688 NVVRQ
-695 RTAKASSVLAYSRS
+695 AYERVTE
-709 LLSG
+709 

>member
-1 MKAED
+1 M
-6 TLVTNL
+6 
-12 LEGAK
+12 
-17 QFIVPIFQRD
+17 
-27 YSWGTKHCQQL
+27 
-38 WKDVIRV
+38 
-45 GSDPKV
+45 
-51 KGHFLGSV
+51 
-59 VYVAAEDNTATITRW
+59 TITCAT
-74 LLIDGQQRMTTLTL
+74 GM
-88 LLIALRDQM
+88 A
-97 NQAKGNGDGGDE
+97 
-109 ESTPEELDDYYL
+109 
-121 RNRHGKGDRRHKLH
+121 KGDRRHKLH
-135 LRRADHDTLIALLD
+135 LRRADHDTLNALLD
-149 GRDIPDTA
+149 GKEFPEVA

-162 ENFLFLRD
+162 ENFIFLRD
-170 LVAQANVQTVYAGIK
+170 LVAQADVQTVYAGIK

-192 SLTRGQDDPQMI
+192 CLTRGQDDPQMI

-220 IRNFVLMRLDES
+220 IRNFVLMRLDET
-232 SQTQLYEEHWQPIE
+232 SQTQLYEEYWQPIE
-246 QAFGRRYRTEFDK
+246 RAFGRRYRTEFDK

-279 IYHEFRSFFSRIVEK
+279 IYHEFRSFFSRTVEK

-325 EAFARLRSLVEVASP
+325 EAFARLRSLIEVASP
-340 VVLTLYDYHDRAK
+340 VVLTLYDYHERAK
-353 TLNADEFVEA
+353 TLSGDEFVEA

-387 FASLAYRITENQPLL
+387 FASLAYRITETQPLL

-449 KERIDTSNFS
+449 KERIDTALFT
-459 IEHVMPQNEEL
+459 IEHVMPQNEDL

-475 TMLGGAWQAVQETWL
+475 TMLGSDWQAVQETWL

-501 NSTYSDRPFTEKK
+501 NSTYSDRPFAEKK
-514 TIAGGFNE
+514 TITGGFSD
-522 SPLRLNKFIREQP
+522 SPLRLNKFIREQSAW
-535 TWDATMIE
+535 TATTIE
-543 QRGKQLAEKAIT
+543 QRGKQLAEKALA
-555 VWRPLIVDPL
+555 VWHPLVVDPL

-579 ANYKIENLELDDVA
+579 ANYKIENLEADEAAKRLLDV
-593 KMLLEALRPQ
+593 LRPQ
-603 LQALGADIV
+603 IQALGPDVV

-631 IPRKQRLSLLINLDF
+631 IPRKQRLSLLLNLDF
-646 AECDDPSGKARD
+646 ADCEDPSGKARD

-670 AGGVL
+670 AGGVIYT
-675 FNLESEHDIPAVI
+675 LESVDDVPAAI
-688 NVARLTK
+688 NVVRQ
-695 RTAKASSVLAYSRS
+695 AYERVTE
-709 LLSG
+709 

>member
-27 YSWGTKHCQQL
+27 YSWGTKHCLQL

-45 GSDPKV
+45 GSDPNV

-88 LLIALRDQM
+88 LLIALRDQI
-97 NQAKGNGDGGDE
+97 NQAQGNEDGGDE
-109 ESTPEELDDYYL
+109 VSTPEELDDYYL

-149 GRDIPDTA
+149 GKAIPDAA

-170 LVAQANVQTVYAGIK
+170 LVAQADVQTVYAGIK

-192 SLTRGQDDPQMI
+192 SLMRGQDDPQMI

-273 PLKAAE
+273 PLKAAD
-279 IYHEFRSFFSRIVEK
+279 IYHEFRSYFSRIVEK

-353 TLNADEFVEA
+353 TLSADEFVES
-363 IELLESFVF
+363 IELLESYVF

-387 FASLAYRITENQPLL
+387 FASLAYRITETQPLL

-412 KKRRFPTDAEFREAL
+412 KKRRYPTDAEFREAL

-449 KERIDTSNFS
+449 KERIDTALFT
-459 IEHVMPQNEEL
+459 IEHVMPQNEDL

-475 TMLGGAWQAVQETWL
+475 TMLGDDWQAVQETWL

-501 NSTYSDRPFTEKK
+501 NSTYSDRPFAEKK
-514 TIAGGFNE
+514 TIAGGFSD
-522 SPLRLNKFIREQP
+522 SPLRLNKFIREQSAW
-535 TWDATMIE
+535 TTTTIE
-543 QRGKQLAEKAIT
+543 QRGKQLAEKALA
-555 VWRPLIVDPL
+555 VWRPLVVDPL

-579 ANYKIENLELDDVA
+579 ANYKIENLEMDDAA
-593 KMLLEALRPQ
+593 KKLMEALRPQ
-603 LQALGADIV
+603 IQALGAEVV

-624 FDFVVEI
+624 FDFFVEI
-631 IPRKQRLSLLINLDF
+631 IPRKQRLSLLLNLDF
-646 AECDDPSGKARD
+646 SDCEDPSGNARD
-658 ATEFAFIIGATE
+658 ATEYAFIIGATE
-670 AGGVL
+670 SGGVI
-675 FNLESEHDIPAVI
+675 FTLEADDEIPSAMHVIRQAYEAV
-688 NVARLTK
+688 
-695 RTAKASSVLAYSRS
+695 SD
-709 LLSG
+709 

>member
-6 TLVTNL
+6 THVTNL

-97 NQAKGNGDGGDE
+97 SQVQGNGDGGDE
-109 ESTPEELDDYYL
+109 MSTPEELDDYFL

-135 LRRADHDTLIALLD
+135 LRRADHDTLTALLD
-149 GRDIPDTA
+149 GKDSPDAA

-170 LVAQANVQTVYAGIK
+170 LVAQADVQTVYAGIK
-185 KLVVVDV
+185 ELVVVDV

-220 IRNFVLMRLDES
+220 IRNFVLMRMDES
-232 SQTQLYEEHWQPIE
+232 SQTLLYAEHWQPIE

-279 IYHEFRSFFSRIVEK
+279 IYHEFRSFFSRTVEK

-299 ILSDLRRFGTYYTA
+299 ILNDLRRFGTYYTA

-340 VVLTLYDYHDRAK
+340 VVLTLYDYHERAK
-353 TLNADEFVEA
+353 TLGADEFVEA

-459 IEHVMPQNEEL
+459 IEHVMPQNEDL

-475 TMLGGAWQAVQETWL
+475 AMLGSTWQAVQEAWL

-501 NSTYSDRPFTEKK
+501 NSTYSDRPFEEKK
-514 TIAGGFNE
+514 AIAGGFND
-522 SPLRLNKFIREQP
+522 SPLRLNKFIREQSA
-535 TWDATMIE
+535 WDATAIE
-543 QRGKQLAEKAIT
+543 QRGKLLAEKAID
-555 VWRPLIVDPL
+555 VWRPLVVDPL

-579 ANYKIENLELDDVA
+579 ANYKIENLELDDTA
-593 KMLLEALRPQ
+593 KKLLEALRPQ
-603 LQALGADIV
+603 IQAMGNDVV
-612 ELPNDRSVIYRV
+612 ELPNDRSAIYRV
-624 FDFVVEI
+624 FDFFVEI
-631 IPRKQRLSLLINLDF
+631 IPRKQRLTLLLNLDY
-646 AECDDPSGKARD
+646 ADCEDPSGNARD

-675 FNLESEHDIPAVI
+675 YNLDSEGDVPAAI
-688 NVARLTK
+688 NVVRQ
-695 RTAKASSVLAYSRS
+695 AYERVTE
-709 LLSG
+709 

>member
-97 NQAKGNGDGGDE
+97 NQAQGTGDGGDE

-149 GRDIPDTA
+149 GKDIPDTA

-170 LVAQANVQTVYAGIK
+170 LVAQADVQTVYAGIK

-279 IYHEFRSFFSRIVEK
+279 IYHEFRSYFSRTIDK

-325 EAFARLRSLVEVASP
+325 ETFARLRSLVEVASP

-353 TLNADEFVEA
+353 TLSADEFAEA
-363 IELLESFVF
+363 VELLESFVF

-459 IEHVMPQNEEL
+459 IEHVMPQNEDL

-475 TMLGGAWQAVQETWL
+475 AMLGSTWQTVQETWL

-514 TIAGGFNE
+514 TIAGGFND
-522 SPLRLNKFIREQP
+522 SPLRLNKFIREQS
-535 TWDATMIE
+535 TWDATTIE
-543 QRGKQLAEKAIT
+543 QRGKQLAEKAIA
-555 VWRPLIVDPL
+555 VWRPLVVDSL

-593 KMLLEALRPQ
+593 KNLLEALRPHI
-603 LQALGADIV
+603 QALGADVV

-631 IPRKQRLSLLINLDF
+631 IPRKQRLSLLLNLDF
-646 AECDDPSGKARD
+646 ADCEDPSGKARD

-675 FNLESEHDIPAVI
+675 YTLESEEDVPAAI
-688 NVARLTK
+688 NVVRQ
-695 RTAKASSVLAYSRS
+695 AYERVTE
-709 LLSG
+709 

>member
-97 NQAKGNGDGGDE
+97 NQAQGNGDDGEE

-149 GRDIPDTA
+149 GKDIPDAA

-170 LVAQANVQTVYAGIK
+170 LVAQADVQTVYAGIK

-273 PLKAAE
+273 PLKAAD
-279 IYHEFRSFFSRIVEK
+279 IYHEFRSYFSRIVEK

-299 ILSDLRRFGTYYTA
+299 VLGDLRRFGTYYTA

-325 EAFARLRSLVEVASP
+325 EAFARLRSLIEVASP
-340 VVLTLYDYHDRAK
+340 VVLTLYDYHERAK
-353 TLNADEFVEA
+353 TLSADEFVEA

-412 KKRRFPTDAEFREAL
+412 KKRRFPSDAEFREAL
-427 ETRDVYDMRTCFYLL
+427 ETRDIYDMRTCFYLL

-459 IEHVMPQNEEL
+459 IEHVMPQNEDL

-475 TMLGGAWQAVQETWL
+475 TMLGSAWQAVQETWL

-501 NSTYSDRPFTEKK
+501 NSTYSDRPFAEKK
-514 TIAGGFNE
+514 SIAGGFND
-522 SPLRLNKFIREQP
+522 SPLRLNKFIREQS
-535 TWDATMIE
+535 TWDATTIE
-543 QRGKQLAEKAIT
+543 QRGKQLADKAIT
-555 VWRPLIVDPL
+555 VWRPLMVDPL

-579 ANYKIENLELDDVA
+579 ANYRIDDLELDDTA
-593 KMLLEALRPQ
+593 KELFEALRPQ
-603 LQALGADIV
+603 IQTLGADVV

-631 IPRKQRLSLLINLDF
+631 IPRRQRLSLLLNLDF
-646 AECDDPSGKARD
+646 ADCEDPSGNARD

-675 FNLESEHDIPAVI
+675 YNLDSEDDVPAAVNVI
-688 NVARLTK
+688 RQ
-695 RTAKASSVLAYSRS
+695 AYERVTE
-709 LLSG
+709 

>member
-97 NQAKGNGDGGDE
+97 NQAKRNGDDGEE

-149 GRDIPDTA
+149 GKDIPDAA

-170 LVAQANVQTVYAGIK
+170 LVAQADVQTVYAGIK

-259 FVKDFLTLQMRPGT
+259 FVKDFLTLKMRPGT
-273 PLKAAE
+273 PLKAAD
-279 IYHEFRSFFSRIVEK
+279 IYHEFRSYFSRIVEK

-353 TLNADEFVEA
+353 TLSADEFVEA

-412 KKRRFPTDAEFREAL
+412 KKRRFPTDTEFREAL
-427 ETRDVYDMRTCFYLL
+427 ETRDIYDMRTCFYLL

-449 KERIDTSNFS
+449 KERIDTSSFS
-459 IEHVMPQNEEL
+459 IEHVMPQNEDL
-470 RPEWR
+470 RTEWR
-475 TMLGGAWQAVQETWL
+475 TMLGSDWKTVQETWL

-514 TIAGGFNE
+514 TIAGGFND
-522 SPLRLNKFIREQP
+522 SPLRLNKFIREQS
-535 TWDATMIE
+535 TWDATTIE
-543 QRGKQLAEKAIT
+543 QRGKQLADT
-555 VWRPLIVDPL
+555 
-565 AVKQRELEEHKALA
+565 
-579 ANYKIENLELDDVA
+579 
-593 KMLLEALRPQ
+593 
-603 LQALGADIV
+603 
-612 ELPNDRSVIYRV
+612 DRR
-624 FDFVVEI
+624 
-631 IPRKQRLSLLINLDF
+631 
-646 AECDDPSGKARD
+646 
-658 ATEFAFIIGATE
+658 
-670 AGGVL
+670 
-675 FNLESEHDIPAVI
+675 
-688 NVARLTK
+688 
-695 RTAKASSVLAYSRS
+695 
-709 LLSG
+709 